1 MKFVLKKLKLIRVDK
16 MKAAQF
22 FTSEEKERI
31 KATTQ
36 SVETRTDGEIAV
48 MVVDQSDR
56 YLEAEI
62 LGGFIFGSLLSLV
75 VSVLFFHDSLFVYI
89 PLSFI
94 LFFPFRRIGATIPR
108 LKLVFIGSH
117 RREETVHHRAVQAFY
132 EKGLYKTR
140 FHTGVMIFLSLLER
154 KVWVLADKGIYEKMS
169 PDSLNRFAQDVSL
182 GIKEGRACE
191 SLCQAIEGIG
201 GLLADHF
208 PITPGDTDELPN
220 EVMTE

>member
-1 MKFVLKKLKLIRVDK
+1 
-16 MKAAQF
+16 MKAATF
-22 FTSEEKERI
+22 FTLEEKEQI
-31 KATTQ
+31 KATTH
-36 SVETRTDGEIAV
+36 SVESRTDGEIAV
-48 MVVDQSDR
+48 MVVDGSDK

-62 LGGFIFGSLLSLV
+62 LGGVIFGSLLSLV
-75 VSVLFFHDSLFVYI
+75 VSVIFFHDSLFVYI

-94 LFFPFRRIGATIPR
+94 LFFFFRWIGATFPW
-108 LKLVFIGSH
+108 LKLAFIGPR

-140 FHTGVMIFLSLLER
+140 FHTGVLIFLSLLEH
-154 KVWVLADKGIYEKMS
+154 KVWVLADEGIYEKMQQET
-169 PDSLNRFAQDVSL
+169 LNRFAQEVSL

-201 GLLADHF
+201 QLLAQHF
-208 PITPGDTDELPN
+208 PITPGYIDELPD